1 VVLQALANFTKSDLD
16 TMGEQLGRDMFRQIQ
31 HLCNAH
37 SLSERAKWL
46 QQVEIL
52 ENLTT
57 PQLARRVASAMKT
70 LALGLLV
77 PSSGRGVESL
87 AVAQPVLALLMAT
100 RGTTAK
106 QRCRSCQRA
115 HERDYQVDTPR
126 PRKPDCREWQGGALG
141 NL

>member
-1 VVLQALANFTKSDLD
+1 LQALANFTKSDLD

-100 RGTTAK
+100 RHHRKATLQIMSA
-106 QRCRSCQRA
+106 SARA
-115 HERDYQVDTPR
+115 RLSSGYTEAT
-126 PRKPDCREWQGGALG
+126 KA
-141 NL
+141 